1 MAQVPNI
8 RNVGRHT
15 HYNHKTGGRLDG
27 RASKDLADDGH
38 SLTFVIK
45 KDYTGA
51 TAEQQIYNSNAPF
64 KFTVLDV
71 WCVQTGGAGGASDTA
86 LLDNGTT
93 AITDTMDLNK
103 ADKIITRCATI
114 DDAAATIA
122 QNGSLHV
129 TTASSAVGTMHILC
143 ARSA

>member
-15 HYNHKTGGRLDG
+15 HYNAKSGGRLDG
-27 RASKDLADDGH
+27 RSAKDLADDGH
-38 SLTFVIK
+38 SLTFTIEK
-45 KDYTGA
+45 EFSGA

-64 KFTVLDV
+64 KFKVIDV
-71 WCVQTGGAGGASDTA
+71 WIIQTAGGGGGDTS

-93 AITDTMDLNK
+93 AITDAMDCSGVIK
-103 ADKIITRCATI
+103 TIVRAGTI
-114 DDAAATIA
+114 DATTATIA

-129 TTASSAVGTMHILC
+129 TTASGAVGTMYILC
-143 ARSA
+143 ARTA